1 MERVW
6 KRVRRG
12 LRVLVGSC
20 VVASSA
26 LILTPDVSVAA
37 DAVKQV
43 SPKTVKVSEQAAMER
58 VIRDYLL
65 KNPEVIRDAMM
76 ALEFR
81 ERQTKEQLA
90 SAALRANAEKLLR
103 DPSSPVGGNPKGDV
117 TVVEFFDYHCGY
129 CRKVSPDMEALVAS
143 DPNVRV
149 VYKEFP
155 ILGPESVSAARAA
168 LAANKQGRYVAF
180 HKALMAAETFNDASL
195 DKIAA
200 DLGMNLERF
209 KADRADPKLSAVLDA
224 NYALAS
230 ALDINGT
237 PAFVIGQKL
246 IPGAAGL
253 EGLKA
258 AVNAARQALTKK

>member
-1 MERVW
+1 
-6 KRVRRG
+6 
-12 LRVLVGSC
+12 
-20 VVASSA
+20 
-26 LILTPDVSVAA
+26 
-37 DAVKQV
+37 
-43 SPKTVKVSEQAAMER
+43 
-58 VIRDYLL
+58 
-65 KNPEVIRDAMM
+65 
-76 ALEFR
+76 
-81 ERQTKEQLA
+81 
-90 SAALRANAEKLLR
+90 
-103 DPSSPVGGNPKGDV
+103 
-117 TVVEFFDYHCGY
+117 
-129 CRKVSPDMEALVAS
+129 MEALVAS